1 MIPEKE
7 RDMLRN
13 GAVRDFFC
21 EIAPLLGLTR
31 VRVGL
36 TYFQFQ
42 YDGILYRFG
51 DISGISPKAIG
62 ECLRDIIKTGECDY
76 ITMSKRVKER
86 SEYRKGRK

>member
-13 GAVRDFFC
+13 GAVKDFFY

-31 VRVGL
+31 VRIGY

-42 YDGILYRFG
+42 YEDILYRFG
-51 DISGISPKAIG
+51 DISGMSPKAIG
-62 ECLRDIIKTGECDY
+62 ECLREIIQTGECDY
-76 ITMSKRVKER
+76 VTMANRVKKR